1 MTHRIGEIDA
11 RCPECKGDNLS
22 PSTFPGCARCGSCGK
37 VFPAPKA
44 RERAE
49 AEQAEWE
56 ADTGREPKLIV
67 PDQVAVEYGW
77 RAWGIRKA
85 ESEAGMPLLQSINGG
100 HTAQAKVEKPFWQP
114 RVPMEAICVR
124 HDHEV
129 PDERCECGLY
139 SAKTLDHLMTMRH
152 YYRYDPAKMFKVI
165 GKVALWGKVIEG
177 TQGWKA
183 TYGYPSELYLP
194 FEAWHLHNDL
204 HDAYGCP
211 IYLKNFL
218 RERND

>member
-1 MTHRIGEIDA
+1 MSRIGEINA
-11 RCPECKGDNLS
+11 KCPECQGDNILG
-22 PSTFPGCARCGSCGK
+22 STLPGFGRCGSCGL

-44 RERAE
+44 VAKAE

-77 RAWGIRKA
+77 RAWGVRKK
-85 ESEAGMPLLQSINGG
+85 ETDAGLTLLQSINGG
-100 HTAQAKVEKPFWQP
+100 KHGQPELPFWQP
-114 RVPMEAICVR
+114 RVPMEAVCK

-129 PDERCECGLY
+129 PTEQCKCGLY
-139 SAKTLDHLMTMRH
+139 SAKTLDHLMTMHH
-152 YYRYDPAKMFKVI
+152 YYNYDPARMFKVI

-177 TQGWKA
+177 TQGWRA

-204 HDAYGCP
+204 REAYGVP

-218 RERND
+218 RKESE

>member
-77 RAWGIRKA
+77 RAWGVKKGETKA
-85 ESEAGMPLLQSINGG
+85 GKTLLQSINGG
-100 HTAQAKVEKPFWQP
+100 GSAKGALPFWQP
-114 RVPMEAICVR
+114 RVPMEAVC
-124 HDHEV
+124 DGEHEV
-129 PDERCECGLY
+129 PAESCTCGLY

-152 YYRYDPAKMFKVI
+152 YYNYDPRTMFKVI